1 MTQLYTLS
9 KHRPKKDKEKS
20 TEMLKMMASG
30 QWDSGHCFV
39 DFYPGFELGTIGI
52 YFSNEGQVKE
62 TVKDIW
68 GMTSNWC
75 VKHAHS

>member
-30 QWDSGHCFV
+30 
-39 DFYPGFELGTIGI
+39 
-52 YFSNEGQVKE
+52 
-62 TVKDIW
+62 
-68 GMTSNWC
+68 
-75 VKHAHS
+75 